1 MNADQPRETGRET
14 AANGADSRKRYCV
27 STLDKALTI
36 VELLAQGQRP
46 LSIQE
51 IARMTGFQRVAVFR
65 LLSTLEQRGYV
76 QRLANKKYYAVW
88 QRRRLLLGYC
98 APLTG
103 NSFRMDLAAGLRRAA
118 AEAGTQLLLIDN
130 SEEDA
135 DLCLRN
141 AQLLIDAR
149 ADMAIMFEPLAQI
162 AHIVADQF
170 FRAGIPLI
178 SVEIPV
184 QGAVYFGANNYHAGK
199 LAGQVLG
206 KFASENWGAK
216 FDRVVLVESSWA
228 GANVQ
233 ARLSG
238 VLYGLRD
245 RLGAVVDSQVIHL
258 DGQSHVEASREV
270 VSQLLSQLRVG
281 TRLLI
286 SGFNDQS
293 AIGALQAA
301 RGFGREQDVAI
312 VGQNA
317 SDEGRREIRNPDS
330 RLIAS
335 IAYFPERYGE
345 SLVRVAQSI
354 LHRESVPPA
363 VYTEHVVLDRH
374 NVDTYYGRST
384 ETGQNPKW

>member
-1 MNADQPRETGRET
+1 ALNNQGLFGGIGT
-14 AANGADSRKRYCV
+14 YV
-27 STLDKALTI
+27 KALATDMQAQKQI
-36 VELLAQGQRP
+36 ATQSGFIMDEVVMSTYAASRWTGLATVGPQ
-46 LSIQE
+46 L
-51 IARMTGFQRVAVFR
+51 T
-65 LLSTLEQRGYV
+65 
-76 QRLANKKYYAVW
+76 
-88 QRRRLLLGYC
+88 RRLSEATMRLSLMSGH
-98 APLTG
+98 T
-103 NSFRMDLAAGLRRAA
+103 RAA
-118 AEAGTQLLLIDN
+118 RWAVQ
-130 SEEDA
+130 SE
-135 DLCLRN
+135 
-141 AQLLIDAR
+141 
-149 ADMAIMFEPLAQI
+149 
-162 AHIVADQF
+162 
-170 FRAGIPLI
+170 
-178 SVEIPV
+178 
-184 QGAVYFGANNYHAGK
+184 
-199 LAGQVLG
+199 
-206 KFASENWGAK
+206 
-216 FDRVVLVESSWA
+216 
-228 GANVQ
+228 
-233 ARLSG
+233 
-238 VLYGLRD
+238 
-245 RLGAVVDSQVIHL
+245 QVIHL

-270 VSQLLSQLRVG
+270 VSQLLSQFRVG